1 MKRKPPKKQNSK
13 IRTST
18 PIGKELEAAE
28 EKKRLREES
37 LKRKNDDKTDKK
49 KLVRRCFSS
58 ETTSN
63 NKLKGKKRMKK
74 DAESDSSDDS
84 VDEELSDICGDDE
97 LDDVELSFIPPPLP
111 KPSIRAPTI
120 FVAYVGNLAKTKYGT
135 AVCCVLHGT
144 MRRPQV
150 QTRQK
155 TISVTIAHK
164 TKFNFQKKNL
174 ICGMY
179 CNFFNQCLVRTI
191 P

>member
-111 KPSIRAPTI
+111 KPSSPNDICGICGEFGKNEVWYR
-120 FVAYVGNLAKTKYGT
+120 
-135 AVCCVLHGT
+135 CVLCASWDHAASTGADT
-144 MRRPQV
+144 AENY
-150 QTRQK
+150 K
-155 TISVTIAHK
+155 CDDCS
-164 TKFNFQKKNL
+164 
-174 ICGMY
+174 
-179 CNFFNQCLVRTI
+179 
-191 P
+191 